1 MMVKLAAEVDGGERL
16 GPSTLNNLYSTRG
29 SHAKYLKP
37 APGRE
42 NLGNIKRTNL
52 ENILTETQD
61 LAIKKKVYWTDTSS
75 SCLPNI
81 ACFQWWNETTV
92 FTVFY

>member
-61 LAIKKKVYWTDTSS
+61 LAIKKKKKFTGLTP
-75 SCLPNI
+75 LLH
-81 ACFQWWNETTV
+81 ACQI
-92 FTVFY
+92 